1 MPTMMQRTRSE
12 VAPVRRTVVSGALP
26 VIAWAVWVS
35 GPGWATPA
43 VAVAAVAGLALFAV
57 DVRTHRLPDALT
69 YPTTALVTG
78 LLAAAGAATGAWAVV
93 ARGLL
98 GAAVL
103 GGGYLVLHLLH
114 RSGLGLGDVKLAVP
128 LGLVTAWFGW
138 PVLAATAVLPFLLGG
153 TAALVLLATRRAT
166 RSTAIAFG
174 PFMLGGAAVAL
185 TAHRLLAG

>member
-78 LLAAAGAATGAWAVV
+78 LLAVAGAVTGAWAVV

>member
-69 YPTTALVTG
+69 YPTTALVAV
-78 LLAAAGAATGAWAVV
+78 LLTVAGAVTGAWDVA

-114 RSGLGLGDVKLAVP
+114 RSGLGLGDVKLAVL
-128 LGLVTAWFGW
+128 LGLVSAWFGW

-185 TAHRLLAG
+185 TAHRLLVG